1 MSFKNISAL
10 LIVSSW
16 AALSFSCLKL
26 NESMEQETQEYSL
39 NNVYNESFKLNES
52 NIYDL
57 YEYEHNEYEQYRH
70 RYAEFPW

>member
-57 YEYEHNEYEQYRH
+57 YNEHNEYEQYRH